1 MILGILYLNA
11 GLSLASGELLCGEG
25 THEQEGQCVPEFFYN
40 ESFWLSVGVIVAAG
54 GVSIAA
60 VITVLDRKRDMRR
73 RVQDLIQSY
82 TDDFRKISEQER
94 NLKTKLDC
102 FLYCEQYLD
111 ALEMIATLSIKTE
124 LKKEVSDYFSN
135 NFSYGIHL
143 WRWYM
148 EKAVNFKNED
158 LKTLWNLPYGN
169 QPRNVDEATKKYL
182 ENERWMDFREW
193 CHTPPENTMLKMDL
207 PKFQKQNLPYAKKYH
222 ILPDVMETSDFDD
235 IPEEDGLTKGELIQL
250 IRGFGTDIGKLADDE
265 RKLKSDIDCSVYAEK
280 YLDILEQISS
290 LYRKQ
295 VIPKRAA
302 DYFEN
307 KFTYGIN
314 LWEWYSN
321 KVLNLNPEEI
331 TRLWNH
337 STEIIDSKNFDE
349 QNKRYLENER
359 WREFRWWC
367 KKNNFQQFEE
377 NPENPLILP
386 DRMWEYGKNDENDSD

>member
-1 MILGILYLNA
+1 MTSFSYGEISCGDETFLLND
-11 GLSLASGELLCGEG
+11 E
-25 THEQEGQCVPEFFYN
+25 CVPEFYITEN
-40 ESFWLSVGVIVAAG
+40 FWLAVGVIVAAG

-82 TDDFRKISEQER
+82 TDDFRNISDQER

-102 FLYCEQYLD
+102 FLYCEQYID
-111 ALEMIATLSIKTE
+111 ALEMIATLSLRTE

-148 EKAVNFKNED
+148 EKAANFKYENLD
-158 LKTLWNLPYGN
+158 RLWNLPHDRIPN
-169 QPRNVDEATKKYL
+169 DLDEDTKKYL
-182 ENERWMDFREW
+182 EEERWRDFRAW
-193 CHTPPENTMLKMDL
+193 CHNPPENTMLQMNL
-207 PKFQKQNLPYAKKYH
+207 PKFQKENLPFAKKYH

-250 IRGFGTDIGKLADDE
+250 IRDFGTDIGNLADDE
-265 RKLKSDIDCSVYAEK
+265 RKLKSDIDCSVYVEK
-280 YLDILEQISS
+280 FLDILEQIAS

-321 KVLNLNPEEI
+321 KVLNLRQEEI
-331 TRLWNH
+331 TRIWDG

-349 QNKRYLENER
+349 QTKKYLENER

-367 KKNNFQQFEE
+367 KKNNFKPFEE

-386 DRMWEYGKNDENDSD
+386 DRMWKYGKNNENESD